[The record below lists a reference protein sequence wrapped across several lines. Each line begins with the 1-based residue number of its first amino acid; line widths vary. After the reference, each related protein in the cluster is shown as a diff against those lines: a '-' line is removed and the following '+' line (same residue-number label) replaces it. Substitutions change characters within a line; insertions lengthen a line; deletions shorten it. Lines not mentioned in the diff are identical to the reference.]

1 MRIVWCGIFQSVVD
15 PLCEYKHWTSWFT
28 WGHCAQQKDVETV
41 VFCVYEANPENAGQV
56 IQLNKKSEVQIQS
69 FIIWIF
75 VLWVF

>member
-1 MRIVWCGIFQSVVD
+1 MNINTEPAGSHEV
-15 PLCEYKHWTSWFT
+15 T
-28 WGHCAQQKDVETV
+28 AQQRDVETV

-69 FIIWIF
+69 FLIWIF